1 MTDLLRYRQPV
12 PVTLALA
19 LMVAALVWTVAT
31 LVTGTDALWFRMVY
45 CAAVV
50 AMTPFALEPVSVAL
64 ALDPDNRWFRFV
76 YGVYHGFLLVL
87 LVAAAGFPY
96 VQTASVN
103 IKLAVLLVAIVF
115 GVMATIRSPQPPDYV
130 LQDYDRSKMLTGW
143 VSIIYIPIVLLGLTY
158 ILLTADL
165 GSTEQLSKGGAG
177 SIFIA
182 SVAMLVT
189 GGPSSKR
196 LLDRRKNSPLLLL
209 VLAVITY
216 AVFFL
221 LHR

>member
-1 MTDLLRYRQPV
+1 
-12 PVTLALA
+12 
-19 LMVAALVWTVAT
+19 
-31 LVTGTDALWFRMVY
+31 
-45 CAAVV
+45 
-50 AMTPFALEPVSVAL
+50 MTPFALEPVSVAL

-158 ILLTADL
+158 ILLSADL